1 MKLRKVSGSAL
12 ELAEA
17 VAGKGDADSDGCA
30 VMIDSTPQIERLVAL
45 NCNLDLHIPGVPLDY
60 GVQDMGAG
68 VRNALPHV
76 RDALSFWIA
85 TLRQCSRNSPSDAC
99 CKFLLSLLVRC
110 AGSSCRALTRL
121 VADFFSSR
129 ILHRAD
135 FAVNVHVDMRL
146 NLADMY
152 KRSTESACVS
162 ERTSSEQHSLSPKNF
177 VSVC

>member
-45 NCNLDLHIPGVPLDY
+45 KCNLDLHIPGVPLDY

-99 CKFLLSLLVRC
+99 CKFLLSRNFWCAVPALLVVR
-110 AGSSCRALTRL
+110 SL
-121 VADFFSSR
+121 V
-129 ILHRAD
+129 L
-135 FAVNVHVDMRL
+135 L
-146 NLADMY
+146 L
-152 KRSTESACVS
+152 
-162 ERTSSEQHSLSPKNF
+162 TSSHRESCTAPILL
-177 VSVC
+177 